1 MKDTVM
7 EKRGLIRIGYEKVG
21 QGGSARLLQVGR
33 DPAAHQGS
41 GQHTEAHLSHLLLFQ
56 DAT

>member
-1 MKDTVM
+1 MV